1 MRKYWGLI
9 IIIVGSIIYSGCS
22 KDKFTSNERE
32 FMSIYKE
39 ILLAR
44 YTIDDSVRANKKVTQ
59 ILNEKGYTLRSFL
72 KLFWELKNKDAHRFA
87 EMMDTIKKQA
97 LNEVI
102 EAKKKELAQPP
113 KR

>member
-1 MRKYWGLI
+1 MKKYWAFILFVI
-9 IIIVGSIIYSGCS
+9 SIGILGCS
-22 KDKFTSNERE
+22 KDRFSGDERE
-32 FMSIYKE
+32 FMSIYKQ

-44 YTIDDSVRANKKVTQ
+44 YTIEDSVRANKKVTQ
-59 ILNEKGYTLRSFL
+59 ILKDNGYNFQSFL
-72 KLFWELKNKDAHRFA
+72 KLFWELKNKDPKKFA

-97 LNEVI
+97 LNEVL